1 MNIKRHSRGSAL
13 ALAASLIVLA
23 AGRSTAP
30 IGTGAFVRSGDPVAT
45 AFAPTDS
52 MVAAFAERY
61 GISRHLAG
69 VIHGYSVSLEVEP
82 AIVFGLIATESN
94 FDPQAVGRGGAIGLM
109 QIKPSTA
116 RIYDRRVTRRQ
127 LFLPEVN
134 VRLGLRHLKQEVEY
148 FGDDWTLG
156 LLAYNMGRTRLSRAL
171 EHGRVPRTG
180 YAARILARCEDLCS

>member
-13 ALAASLIVLA
+13 ALTASLIVLA
-23 AGRSTAP
+23 AGRTAP
-30 IGTGAFVRSGDPVAT
+30 ARTEAFAPGGDPVTT
-45 AFAPTDS
+45 ASAPTDS

-69 VIHGYSVSLEVEP
+69 VIHGHSVSLEVEP
-82 AIVFGLIATESN
+82 AIVFGLIATESS
-94 FDPQAVGRGGAIGLM
+94 FDPRAVGSGGAIGLM

-116 RIYDRRVTRRQ
+116 RIYDRRITRRQ

-134 VRLGLRHLKQEVEY
+134 VRLGLRHLKEEVDY
-148 FGDDWTLG
+148 FGEDWTLG

-171 EHGRVPRTG
+171 ERGRVLRTG
-180 YAARILARCEDLCS
+180 YAARILAHCEDLCS